1 MTSVL
6 NDTDNIATANLKK
19 ELMED
24 NTIILPDKKDN
35 DHGLSEIITRQTEL
49 KKMTEEADVTESVSE
64 LPNKSINIE

>member
-35 DHGLSEIITRQTEL
+35 DHGLSEIITRQKEL
-49 KKMTEEADVTESVSE
+49 EKMTEEADGTESVSE